1 MIMDLGPD
9 VVLYLV
15 PVWISFAVGVV
26 IGWLWKPEWAYPAA
40 RGEKV
45 VCSVEKPVDSSL
57 PPKPETLASPV
68 KVFGADS
75 RLNSFILRWPNMSY
89 RCLDEDV
96 GKRPESTVPDDSF
109 EECSGTPTQ
118 DLSNLL
124 TEGDLKELWLLV
136 EEKDGGPEW
145 MHIMDRYTLT
155 MSYQAWRR
163 DPKMGPPQYRSRTVF
178 EDASPELVRDFF
190 WDDEFRPKWDE
201 MLSYSATVQECPTTG
216 TMVVH
221 WIRKFPFFCSDRD
234 YIIGRRIW
242 ECGRSYFCV
251 TKGVPCPTIPKR
263 DGPRRVDLYYSGW
276 CIRSVES
283 GKTPG
288 QMTACE
294 VILFHYE
301 DMGIPNEIAKL
312 GVRQGMWGAVKKIEP
327 GLRTYQKLRL
337 SGQPLSRPAVMAKI
351 NTKVHSEFLHLLE
364 AEGNCSTEMESSS
377 AVQEKPED
385 GIRIPKALL
394 VSGIVIL
401 VFSLDRGLLA
411 KAVFFGVARRFSK
424 ARKRDITISKVDSS
438 GA

>member
-15 PVWISFAVGVV
+15 SVWIAFAVGVV
-26 IGWLWKPEWAYPAA
+26 IRWLWKPEWAAV
-40 RGEKV
+40 RGEKEI
-45 VCSVEKPVDSSL
+45 CSVEKLVDSSL
-57 PPKPETLASPV
+57 LPEPENSTLPV
-68 KVFGADS
+68 KVSGADS
-75 RLNSFILRWPNMSY
+75 RLSSFIMRWPNMNY
-89 RCLDEDV
+89 RSLDEDV
-96 GKRPESTVPDDSF
+96 GKRPESPVPDDSF
-109 EECSGTPTQ
+109 DECSTTPAQ
-118 DLSNLL
+118 DISNLL
-124 TEGDLKELWLLV
+124 TKGDLKELWLLV

-145 MHIMDRYTLT
+145 THIMDRYTLT

-178 EDASPELVRDFF
+178 EDASTELVRDFF

-276 CIRSVES
+276 CIRAVES
-283 GKTPG
+283 GKSAG

-294 VILFHYE
+294 VVLFHYE

-327 GLRTYQKLRL
+327 GLRTYQKLRF
-337 SGQPLSRPAVMAKI
+337 SGQPLSRPAVLAKI
-351 NTKVHSEFLHLLE
+351 NTKVNSEFLHLLE
-364 AEGNCSTEMESSS
+364 AEDNGSTEMVLST
-377 AVQEKPED
+377 VQDKPEACR
-385 GIRIPKALL
+385 GGIPKVLL

-401 VFSLDRGLLA
+401 ICSLDRGILT
-411 KAVFFGVARRFSK
+411 KAVFFGVARRFSN
-424 ARKRDITISKVDSS
+424 ARKRAITNGRIGSS
-438 GA
+438 GD